1 MSKFKL
7 SKLKLIAVS
16 LLVCVV
22 ALAAGGSI
30 AYFSDSKATTDVFS
44 VGSVSV
50 SLTQSA
56 IKEDA
61 QGNMILDPEKPKIE
75 GGELNSPTLS
85 QNGKIFPGKTI
96 YKDPTITNVGDD
108 DAWVCA
114 KVIIEDGSKDIH
126 KLFGYEGYNEIDV
139 EGLLSGGLLD
149 ETVTVGAWNG
159 IEDVCYNDRYAMVQ
173 VADRVNDKFEFYFF
187 ILTELKNGD
196 AVTVFEE
203 IFFDPIFD
211 HSQMLELSEL
221 KITVQAFAVQKFG
234 FDSCYNAMR
243 TAFGTYFEKCQ

>member
-75 GGELNSPTLS
+75 GGELSAVKAYRAIEPEKRSLVINILYSLAKAFVTSKQPNLI
-85 QNGKIFPGKTI
+85 GKIK
-96 YKDPTITNVGDD
+96 
-108 DAWVCA
+108 
-114 KVIIEDGSKDIH
+114 
-126 KLFGYEGYNEIDV
+126 
-139 EGLLSGGLLD
+139 
-149 ETVTVGAWNG
+149 
-159 IEDVCYNDRYAMVQ
+159 
-173 VADRVNDKFEFYFF
+173 
-187 ILTELKNGD
+187 
-196 AVTVFEE
+196 
-203 IFFDPIFD
+203 
-211 HSQMLELSEL
+211 
-221 KITVQAFAVQKFG
+221 QK
-234 FDSCYNAMR
+234 
-243 TAFGTYFEKCQ
+243 